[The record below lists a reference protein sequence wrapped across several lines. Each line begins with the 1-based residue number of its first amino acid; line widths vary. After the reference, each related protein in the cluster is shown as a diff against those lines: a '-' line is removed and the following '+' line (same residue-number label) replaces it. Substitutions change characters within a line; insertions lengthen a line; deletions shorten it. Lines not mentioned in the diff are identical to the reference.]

1 MAGSHGTDFH
11 EVLQGNSRQDVSLP
25 GDTKLEKMDLFCEKY
40 KEKMDGDN
48 VRCSHPREYCK
59 FRTACII
66 HFTGGEISNSDP
78 TKTSSKEVSMPTL
91 QFDKGNGLLPA
102 IVQDFQSKEVL
113 MLAYINDLAWQRT
126 LETGKAHYW
135 SRSRNKL
142 WLKGET
148 SGHQQLIKKILV
160 DCDADTVVYLVE
172 QLGGAA
178 CHTGHR
184 SCFFRQVTEDG
195 LETID
200 EPVFD
205 PGEVYKK

>member
-1 MAGSHGTDFH
+1 
-11 EVLQGNSRQDVSLP
+11 
-25 GDTKLEKMDLFCEKY
+25 MDLYCEKY
-40 KEKMDGDN
+40 KETVSAKEAFC
-48 VRCSHPREYCK
+48 RRPKEYCK

-66 HFTGGEISNSDP
+66 HFMGDEKGSGDLDMNRQQEDE
-78 TKTSSKEVSMPTL
+78 KMKL
-91 QFDKGNGLLPA
+91 QFNKGNGLLPA
-102 IVQDFQSKEVL
+102 IVQDYETKEVL
-113 MLAYINDLAWQRT
+113 MLAYINDQAWQKT

-148 SGHQQLIKKILV
+148 SGHIQVIKDILM
-160 DCDADTVVYLVE
+160 DCDEDTVIYQVE

-184 SCFFRQVTEDG
+184 SCFFRRVNKDAVEI
-195 LETID
+195 ID

-205 PGEVYKK
+205 PGEVYSK